1 MCLWLTWLPD
11 ARAGNEAADAG
22 AAYVTELLGDAYR
35 VSAMA
40 GKPMGFVRD
49 GL

>member
-11 ARAGNEAADAG
+11 ARAGKAADAG

-40 GKPMGFVRD
+40 GKPTGLVRD

>member
-22 AAYVTELLGDAYR
+22 AAYVTELLGDSYR

-40 GKPMGFVRD
+40 WKPPGST